1 MKRKSAFTIIE
12 CVISLALISLF
23 LIVFAGIYM
32 STIKQRKLVEDTNDI
47 YNASRLIVCSINS
60 LSNNQVADLYKR
72 YPNKTIC
79 FNMDESIEGIF
90 ELDREDTKNFKSKFS
105 IDKEFD
111 ENLEMYIYKVEALV
125 QKNSINDEPRIR
137 LYREIIDEH

>member
-72 YPNKTIC
+72 YPNKTIY
-79 FNMDESIEGIF
+79 FNMDESIEEIF